1 MRVSAS
7 EKLIIDIGNAV
18 QRAADGGL
26 PVDSIDAAVQIQREN
41 PNENVALED
50 IVEEFEV
57 QAVEARVTLESNG
70 VVNSSMVG
78 VLRHV

>member
-7 EKLIIDIGNAV
+7 EKLITGICKAV
-18 QRAADGGL
+18 QRAADCGL
-26 PVDSIDAAVQIQREN
+26 PVDSIDEAVQIQREN

-57 QAVEARVTLESNG
+57 QAVEARVTLEING
-70 VVNSSMVG
+70 VVV
-78 VLRHV
+78 RRP

>member
-7 EKLIIDIGNAV
+7 EKLKTDIANAV
-18 QRAADGGL
+18 QRAGDRGL
-26 PVDSIDAAVQIQREN
+26 PVDSIDEAVHIQREN

-57 QAVEARVTLESNG
+57 QAVKARVTLEINS
-70 VVNSSMVG
+70 VVHPSMVG
-78 VLRHV
+78 ALRHV